1 MGRLHFFDL
10 KDDGIFG
17 AGPLRSL
24 ETQISD
30 GIQRVGEEIHTVNQ
44 VSLSSTQ
51 MGNCNAGSET

>member
-1 MGRLHFFDL
+1 MGRLDFFDL

-44 VSLSSTQ
+44 VS
-51 MGNCNAGSET
+51 